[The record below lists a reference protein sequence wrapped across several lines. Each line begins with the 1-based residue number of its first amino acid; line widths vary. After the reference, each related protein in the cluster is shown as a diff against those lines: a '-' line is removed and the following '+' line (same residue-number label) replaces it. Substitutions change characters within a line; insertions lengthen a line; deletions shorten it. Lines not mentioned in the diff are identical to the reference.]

1 MPELRLVI
9 FDLEGTLIDSPAA
22 GPQTRPLAPGARAAL
37 DRLRADPFTLLGV
50 ATGTSRRRLDA
61 LFAAQGLA
69 GVFDTTQTSDHHP
82 SKPHPAMVLACLS
95 ETGVAARRAVMVGDT
110 RSDMEMARAAGVRG
124 IGVGWGRPAPDTLT
138 ADAMIG
144 AFAELDAAVDALI
157 GPSTEQDA

>member
-9 FDLEGTLIDSPAA
+9 FDVEGTLIDSPGA

-61 LFAAQGLA
+61 LTAAQGLA
-69 GVFDTTQTSDHHP
+69 GIFDTMQVGDHHP

-124 IGVGWGRPAPDTLT
+124 IGIGWGHAAPEAMA
-138 ADAMIG
+138 ADATIG

-157 GPSTEQDA
+157 GHSTEQDA